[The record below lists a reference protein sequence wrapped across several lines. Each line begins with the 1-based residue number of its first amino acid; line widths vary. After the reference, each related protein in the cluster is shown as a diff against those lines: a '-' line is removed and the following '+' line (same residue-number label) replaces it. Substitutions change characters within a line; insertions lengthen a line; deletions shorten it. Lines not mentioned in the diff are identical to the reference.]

1 MAQPPCIW
9 GYKCRIFRINW
20 LPLYHAFRRPQ
31 VFCCWTRTCIR
42 DMKHLPSDIWHLD
55 YVGAWELVTPWW
67 QSPKTWGLQD
77 HSRTWHIFCLGF
89 HTCTVAIPL
98 CLWGIHVFFQCGS
111 PYLLVKLRVFVPYLP
126 LKPCAV
132 GRIPIVPLLMVFVHI
147 LVVILYPLFNVLP
160 ILIYYQKLKS
170 V

>member
-1 MAQPPCIW
+1 MRESWLLLDGSRPRHGVCKIIVELD
-9 GYKCRIFRINW
+9 IFFAWVSIRV
-20 LPLYHAFRRPQ
+20 PL
-31 VFCCWTRTCIR
+31 
-42 DMKHLPSDIWHLD
+42 
-55 YVGAWELVTPWW
+55 
-67 QSPKTWGLQD
+67 QS
-77 HSRTWHIFCLGF
+77 
-89 HTCTVAIPL
+89 L
-98 CLWGIHVFFQCGS
+98 CVCEESMFFFQCGS
-111 PYLLVKLRVFVPYLP
+111 PYLLVKLLVFVPYLP